1 MVKVYKRIYWENYP
15 NDTTPV
21 NEQNL
26 NRIDGALDSV
36 DDRIIQQDVI
46 KLSKIEASR
55 DLVDW
60 TMDEKTGIIT
70 ITRRNGEKILFDLN
84 IEKIPV
90 SFALSDDG
98 ILTMTTDDGTMFTA
112 NIGAMIPVLTFENS
126 DTIIVSVSGTGINKT
141 YSFGI
146 KDGSVTD
153 EKLRP
158 DYLADIK
165 LESAKA
171 EASALAA
178 EKSANEAEISA
189 NRASQAAEAAGW
201 ADFDINDKGHLIFTK
216 TDNLETEFNLTN
228 NGRLEVTLI

>member
-1 MVKVYKRIYWENYP
+1 
-15 NDTTPV
+15 
-21 NEQNL
+21 
-26 NRIDGALDSV
+26 
-36 DDRIIQQDVI
+36 
-46 KLSKIEASR
+46 
-55 DLVDW
+55 
-60 TMDEKTGIIT
+60 MDEKTGIIT

-171 EASALAA
+171 EGSASAA

-201 ADFDINDKGHLIFTK
+201 ADFDINDKGHLIFSK